1 MRGASVDRT
10 SNMEKSLRMKVPRG
24 TGHPDHGARVPCGAT
39 GLAHQDAP
47 NPEPV
52 PRQPSGPCATIPPT
66 YSGRKGE
73 SLRFK
78 TVRVGAGATP
88 GPKTHRFWMPIAMRQ
103 PFQSSWDHLFGPPG
117 PKRALCYTKTTNAG
131 ANEAAGA
138 TEAPSPFADSARAIL
153 LLKSLPPPVL
163 MVLRRAGDLDPPS
176 RATRA
181 RPTHRT
187 TPETCRPCRAG
198 RTAIRLHSPPDCCR
212 DGLEL
217 PGMPLGHAPTDAD
230 ALSRF

>member
-10 SNMEKSLRMKVPRG
+10 SNTEKSLRMKVPRG

-78 TVRVGAGATP
+78 TVRVGAGAHPWTQNP
-88 GPKTHRFWMPIAMRQ
+88 PILDADRHDAAIS
-103 PFQSSWDHLFGPPG
+103 FALRSFIWPPG
-117 PKRALCYTKTTNAG
+117 PKRVLCYTKTTNAG

-181 RPTHRT
+181 RPTRRT